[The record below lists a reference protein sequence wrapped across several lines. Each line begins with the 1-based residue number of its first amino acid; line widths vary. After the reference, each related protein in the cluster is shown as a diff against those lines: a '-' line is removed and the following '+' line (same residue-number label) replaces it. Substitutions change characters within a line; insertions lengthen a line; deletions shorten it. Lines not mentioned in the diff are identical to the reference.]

1 MIKTKL
7 MAKARRVLGIVKIK
21 KLPPKEAWT
30 TLNGEIVKL
39 PRPLTTLDEIRK
51 GAFYGARQVAR
62 EWGLVDLTRCEDSAS
77 HAIEQVAKRF
87 LCSSKPYRNPD
98 GSLARFIR
106 GKRKGQLKT
115 RPMAHGSGYRL
126 WANFLGRNPFAYGFT
141 IGVRHQLET
150 LQRMEGKQE
159 QALEVAKEKETAP
172 ILPDKLEGI
181 IEVAKLGLSFSEG
194 VFLASKMLGKS
205 RAEAMTEAWPKLS
218 TRHRHREANRA
229 QVAITSALKRAAG
242 E

>member
-7 MAKARRVLGIVKIK
+7 MAKARRVLGIVKQK

-30 TLNGEIVKL
+30 TLNGEVVKR

-62 EWGLVDLTRCEDSAS
+62 EWGLIDLTRCDDSAS

-115 RPMAHGSGYRL
+115 RPMAHGGGFRL
-126 WANFLGRNPFAYGFT
+126 WANFQGRNAFAYGFT

-159 QALEVAKEKETAP
+159 QALEIAKAKEAAP
-172 ILPDKLEGI
+172 ILPNKLEGI

-194 VFLASKMLGKS
+194 VFLAQKMLGKS
-205 RAEAMTEAWPKLS
+205 RADSMKEAWPKLAIAQ
-218 TRHRHREANRA
+218 RYREANRA
-229 QVAITSALKRAAG
+229 QIVITSALKRAAM